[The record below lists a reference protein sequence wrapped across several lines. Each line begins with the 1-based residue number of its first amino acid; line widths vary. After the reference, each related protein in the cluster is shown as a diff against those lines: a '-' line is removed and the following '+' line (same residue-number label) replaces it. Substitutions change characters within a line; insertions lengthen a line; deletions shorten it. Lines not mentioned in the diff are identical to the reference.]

1 MTSISKNMCIGK
13 LDDIVNEQNNTYQR
27 TITMKLIYIKSSTYI
42 DLCVENNDK
51 DTNKIKNTVPWT
63 YLIEDLN
70 GEKIVG
76 TFYEKELQ
84 KTNQTDFRI
93 EKVIKK
99 KGGKLDV
106 KSKSYDNLVMT
117 IVQNIFVCQPIFST
131 LVLKE
136 NNGSQ
141 YVITWKSK
149 G

>member
-27 TITMKLIYIKSSTYI
+27 TITMKLIYIKSTYI
-42 DLCVENNDK
+42 ENNDK
-51 DTNKIKNTVPWT
+51 DTNKVKNTMLWT
-63 YLIEDLN
+63 YVIEDLN

-99 KGGKLDV
+99 KGGKLYV
-106 KSKSYDNLVMT
+106 KSKSYDNLVMA